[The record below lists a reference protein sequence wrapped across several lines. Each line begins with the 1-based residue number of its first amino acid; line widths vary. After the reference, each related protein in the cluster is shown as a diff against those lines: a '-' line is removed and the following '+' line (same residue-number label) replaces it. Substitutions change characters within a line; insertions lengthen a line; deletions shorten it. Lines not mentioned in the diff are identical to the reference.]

1 MMHTAELMTPAVT
14 GFNNVIM
21 QVFSYYWKFGSE
33 NSFEGQV
40 NDVQAK

>member
-14 GFNNVIM
+14 GFNNIM
-21 QVFSYYWKFGSE
+21 QVFSFYWKFGSE